1 VKEAIRYFIRAY
13 PGRSAITVA
22 CLVAAAAVEGFGLAA
37 LVPMLGLTIQGDAA
51 AGAITA
57 TSGLEST
64 IRDLLAAI
72 GVPFTLFGV
81 ASLFVTLMWIKAG
94 VMMLA
99 NRQVGN
105 TVAYVATDLR
115 LQVLRSLL
123 VARWS
128 YYTRQPL
135 GRITN
140 AVATEANRAAESYHS
155 IALATQHGLLTI
167 LAIGFAFYLSWPL
180 ALAAVVGGVA
190 IGVTLDRLVRLS
202 GRVGERQTHLTNS
215 LMSRL
220 SDTLM
225 NVRLLR
231 ATGRE
236 RLIGPLLEKDTRQLG
251 DTLRSHVLL
260 EEILKAL
267 QEPLVM
273 MLLISLLV
281 YAHAVVGLGFERIS
295 VLLFAL
301 TRALVTATKVQ
312 RRFQLAAAQHSA
324 LASIRT
330 LIEGAEAA
338 ADHPSG
344 TREPRLK
351 EGVRLS
357 NVHLAYDSKPV
368 LTGLDLEIPA
378 GRITALIGASGG
390 GKSTLIDLVTG
401 LARPDS
407 GSVCIDGTPLDEID
421 LATWRAHIGYVPQ
434 EVVLFHDSVR
444 MNVTLGDPTI
454 SDEDA
459 VEALQKAGVW
469 DVVAHLPGELD
480 ANVGERGALLSGGQR
495 ARIALARALAYH
507 PELLI
512 LDEATASLDPE
523 TEVEIWDTL
532 VKLRGKLTILAVSH
546 QPALAGAADHI
557 HRIGGGVATAED
569 SAEPGSI

>member
-1 VKEAIRYFIRAY
+1 MKEAIRYFIRAY

-22 CLVAAAAVEGFGLAA
+22 CLVAAAVVEGFGLAA

-57 TSGLEST
+57 TGGLEST

-81 ASLFVTLMWIKAG
+81 ASLVVTLMWIKAG

-180 ALAAVVGGVA
+180 ALAAVVGGIA
-190 IGVTLDRLVRLS
+190 IGMTLDRLVRLS
-202 GRVGERQTHLTNS
+202 GRVGERQTQLTNS

-273 MLLISLLV
+273 MLLIALLV

-324 LASIRT
+324 LGSIRT

-338 ADHPSG
+338 ADHSSG
-344 TREPRLK
+344 TREPRLE

-357 NVHLAYDSKPV
+357 DIHLAYDSKSV

-378 GRITALIGASGG
+378 GQITALIGASGG

-401 LARPDS
+401 LSRPDS
-407 GSVCIDGTPLDEID
+407 GSVYIDGTPLDEID
-421 LATWRAHIGYVPQ
+421 LAMWRDHIGYVPQ

-444 MNVTLGDPTI
+444 MNVTLGDTTI

-459 VEALQKAGVW
+459 IEALQKAGVW

-480 ANVGERGALLSGGQR
+480 ANVGERGTLLSGGQR

-512 LDEATASLDPE
+512 LDEATAALDPE
-523 TEVEIWDTL
+523 TEVAIWDTL

-557 HRIGGGVATAED
+557 YRIGGGVATDESGAR
-569 SAEPGSI
+569 PGPI